1 MSQKSRVTSKATWMR
16 RDCTPYPASTRNN
29 PSHSAP
35 SPSVARV
42 PGVARQGVPGIGSAT
57 QPNAAYGVSVMVEGV
72 RAGPAL
78 RRKKGT
84 AVRHRSEEHTS
95 ELQSL
100 AYLVCR
106 L

>member
-57 QPNAAYGVSVMVEGV
+57 QPNAAYGVSVMGEQAVARQTELHARQYPARAERHEHV
-72 RAGPAL
+72 R
-78 RRKKGT
+78 RT
-84 AVRHRSEEHTS
+84 ADARVVV
-95 ELQSL
+95 
-100 AYLVCR
+100 AN
-106 L
+106 